1 MQSQKDYMKNI
12 LISLLLVL
20 FFSAHAQNK
29 SGESDEKF
37 NVVATQNLET
47 QQEKRQNISKN
58 FRGDSLAG
66 LIGKFELLTESSRD
80 EFTRRDDRNA
90 ATTALRNKTYKFII
104 SSDAN
109 WMHDKNYNMITGARY
124 DADAEILKINLWT
137 KNEDFALNRK
147 SNSSY
152 LFDSKYSTIV
162 VSRTSNRDSY
172 MGQNAYGAKTKISST
187 QMNEYG
193 LAIANGKQAPDTEIF
208 SYSIPVKLRE
218 ARALKDDISFYAEV
232 NLIDV
237 NQTSS
242 GELTGDVLKSVFVRK
257 ATISE
262 PSESFMTGKYLLAY
276 IKEIG
281 VYKKSTGEVLGWKKF
296 E

>member
-1 MQSQKDYMKNI
+1 MVCVFGFLWVWYNI
-12 LISLLLVL
+12 LGNFFIENEMDELRCDNLKIGNRLMLTFKNLKCQLPDHNDFTLEARMKRTL
-20 FFSAHAQNK
+20 FY
-29 SGESDEKF
+29 
-37 NVVATQNLET
+37 
-47 QQEKRQNISKN
+47 
-58 FRGDSLAG
+58 G
-66 LIGKFELLTESSRD
+66 LHQTF
-80 EFTRRDDRNA
+80 
-90 ATTALRNKTYKFII
+90 
-104 SSDAN
+104 
-109 WMHDKNYNMITGARY
+109 
-124 DADAEILKINLWT
+124 INLWT